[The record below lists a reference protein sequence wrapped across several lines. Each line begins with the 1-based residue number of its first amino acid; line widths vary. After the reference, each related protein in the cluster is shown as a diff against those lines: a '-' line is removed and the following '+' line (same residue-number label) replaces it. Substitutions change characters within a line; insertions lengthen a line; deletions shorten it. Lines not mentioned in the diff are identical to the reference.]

1 MNETRALVS
10 GAASR
15 SGNKDAADA
24 AREAEQCGRIH
35 LKCDKATEDNA
46 YLQRGLETRAQEEQ
60 AAGNEEAEG
69 TPTGTRTLPKV
80 LGREPGRE
88 E

>member
-1 MNETRALVS
+1 MQQR
-10 GAASR
+10 R
-15 SGNKDAADA
+15 SS
-24 AREAEQCGRIH
+24 EAEQCGRIH